1 MLKLEVDDRDMS
13 SLMDAAKDLS
23 DAINRMLNSAKGAA
37 RPDASDEAKAELVS
51 AVAEVETACGSA
63 IGTVQKRAAL
73 RKLRASAKNAYAA
86 DVQLIAASQ
95 GVRAF
100 NPDESSQAHL
110 LALCKVRPAACLSSG
125 TLLLLNCV

>member
-1 MLKLEVDDRDMS
+1 MVHAYS
-13 SLMDAAKDLS
+13 CT
-23 DAINRMLNSAKGAA
+23 IQGAA